1 MKKQEWVKRIESVL
15 QSGKTFHQK
24 TREGD
29 KTSLLFATDVFRRA
43 GYRIVLDIEPSETQ
57 KTCLTVTICS
67 EQNCLEFTLRRE
79 DRPIDII
86 NQCNR
91 RGIEQVSIR
100 GCGTVINS
108 LFVIADWALHNG
120 WFVEKNVMST
130 LTQVTETQVKHR
142 NTTLH
147 LVMKRG
153 SLLISNTI

>member
-1 MKKQEWVKRIESVL
+1 M
-15 QSGKTFHQK
+15 
-24 TREGD
+24 
-29 KTSLLFATDVFRRA
+29 
-43 GYRIVLDIEPSETQ
+43 
-57 KTCLTVTICS
+57 
-67 EQNCLEFTLRRE
+67 EFTLRRE

-147 LVMKRG
+147 LVMKTFPHLVFLNRQFPD
-153 SLLISNTI
+153 SLEQYLEDR